1 MTDLSRELIDGLEQL
16 YKGNI
21 AAAKANVKVYLANP
35 MGIGE
40 HPDIIQS
47 IDTQIEIIANNQ
59 EKLDILNSRQLNLTG
74 DKFPVE

>member
-1 MTDLSRELIDGLEQL
+1 MTDLSRELLDGLEQL
-16 YKGNI
+16 YRGNI
-21 AAAKANVKVYLANP
+21 AAAKANVKVYLTNP

>member
-21 AAAKANVKVYLANP
+21 AAAKANVKVYLTNP

>member
-1 MTDLSRELIDGLEQL
+1 MADLSRELIDGLEQL
-16 YKGNI
+16 YRGNI

-47 IDTQIEIIANNQ
+47 IDTQIQIIANNQ

>member
-16 YKGNI
+16 YRGNI
-21 AAAKANVKVYLANP
+21 AAAKANVKVYLTNP

-74 DKFPVE
+74 EKFPVE

>member
-1 MTDLSRELIDGLEQL
+1 MTDLSKDLIDGLEQL
-16 YKGNI
+16 YRGNI
-21 AAAKANVKVYLANP
+21 AAAKANVRVYLQNP

-59 EKLDILNSRQLNLTG
+59 EKLDILSSRQLNFAG
-74 DKFPVE
+74 DRYPVE

>member
-16 YKGNI
+16 YRGNI
-21 AAAKANVKVYLANP
+21 AAAKANVKVYLTNP

-74 DKFPVE
+74 DKYPVE

>member
-16 YKGNI
+16 YRGNI
-21 AAAKANVKVYLANP
+21 AAAKANVKVYLTNP

-47 IDTQIEIIANNQ
+47 IDTQIQIIANNQ

-74 DKFPVE
+74 EKFPVE

>member
-21 AAAKANVKVYLANP
+21 AAAKANVKVYLKNP

-74 DKFPVE
+74 ENFPVE

>member
-1 MTDLSRELIDGLEQL
+1 MADLSRELIDGLEQL
-16 YKGNI
+16 YRGNI
-21 AAAKANVKVYLANP
+21 AAAKANVKVYLTNP

-47 IDTQIEIIANNQ
+47 LDSQIEIIANNQ

>member
-1 MTDLSRELIDGLEQL
+1 MADLSRELLDGLEQL
-16 YKGNI
+16 YRGNI
-21 AAAKANVKVYLANP
+21 AAAKANVKVYLTNP

-47 IDTQIEIIANNQ
+47 LDSQIEIIANNQ
-59 EKLDILNSRQLNLTG
+59 EKLDILNSRQLNLSG

>member
-16 YKGNI
+16 YRGNI
-21 AAAKANVKVYLANP
+21 AAAKANVKVYLTNP

>member
-16 YKGNI
+16 YRGNI
-21 AAAKANVKVYLANP
+21 AAAKANVKVYLTNP

-59 EKLDILNSRQLNLTG
+59 EKLDILNSRQLNLLG

>member
-1 MTDLSRELIDGLEQL
+1 MADLSRDLIDGLEQL
-16 YKGNI
+16 YRGNI
-21 AAAKANVKVYLANP
+21 AAAKANVKVYLTNP

>member
-1 MTDLSRELIDGLEQL
+1 MADLSRELIDGLEQL
-16 YKGNI
+16 YRGNI
-21 AAAKANVKVYLANP
+21 AAAKANVKVYLTNP

>member
-16 YKGNI
+16 YRGNI
-21 AAAKANVKVYLANP
+21 AAAKANVKVYLTNP

-47 IDTQIEIIANNQ
+47 IDTQIQIIANNQ

>member
-16 YKGNI
+16 YRGNI
-21 AAAKANVKVYLANP
+21 AAAKANVKVYLTNP

-59 EKLDILNSRQLNLTG
+59 EKLDILNSRQLNITG

>member
-1 MTDLSRELIDGLEQL
+1 MADLSRELIDGLEQL
-16 YKGNI
+16 YRGNI
-21 AAAKANVKVYLANP
+21 AAAKANVKVYLTNP

-59 EKLDILNSRQLNLTG
+59 EKLDILNSRQLNLLG

>member
-1 MTDLSRELIDGLEQL
+1 MADLSRELIDGLEQL
-16 YKGNI
+16 YRGNI
-21 AAAKANVKVYLANP
+21 AAAKANVKVYLTNP

-59 EKLDILNSRQLNLTG
+59 EKLDILNSRQLNLVG

>member
-1 MTDLSRELIDGLEQL
+1 MADLSRELIDGLEQL
-16 YKGNI
+16 YRGNI

>member
-1 MTDLSRELIDGLEQL
+1 MADLSKELIDGLEQL
-16 YKGNI
+16 YRGNI
-21 AAAKANVKVYLANP
+21 AAAKANVKVYLTNP

-59 EKLDILNSRQLNLTG
+59 EKLDILNSRQLNLLG